1 MHLPDDV
8 KDKEKAGTE
17 LAPEGVNN
25 SKYFA
30 EWKTG
35 QWMIYPGK
43 IWHRPGVLQS
53 EDDRFIVAAD
63 MEF

>member
-1 MHLPDDV
+1 
-8 KDKEKAGTE
+8 
-17 LAPEGVNN
+17 
-25 SKYFA
+25 
-30 EWKTG
+30 
-35 QWMIYPGK
+35 MIYPGK